1 MNAKYKQKDIL
12 TAIMLFFILR
22 PSILMVIPHMYTVFN
37 VVLLGGLIMMFFRNH
52 KHVKHNKLFLS
63 FTVLESF
70 ILLITIINSGYYQ
83 GAVNK
88 MTETLLLICLIC
100 SYENDMFRFIKIT
113 YHELEILIYL
123 NLITL
128 ILVPE
133 GLVHIQIDDYWYGT
147 ANQWVIGVPNTFI
160 YWLFPMA
167 VISILLTYLDYKNKV
182 RYFASMLAVIGTEII
197 NGSGTGKIM
206 IILYIAIIF
215 LPLIKRFIST
225 RSILIASAFAFITI
239 VITRSY
245 EILAPIIQNFL
256 HKEMTLTNRVY
267 IWDNVLRE
275 IAEKPIIGNGL
286 LTGDDMIQRIGMF
299 LGVLHGGST
308 HAHCHYLQI
317 LFEGGFIGFALFVN
331 IYILL
336 IKRTSKIRDS
346 KAVRAVVV
354 GLLVFSIGAVVEVF
368 DYATMYL
375 VFMLVYFAPEISRIE
390 QTVTAV
396 QFAVPTGHK
405 NRTMPYKE
413 R

>member
-1 MNAKYKQKDIL
+1 
-12 TAIMLFFILR
+12 
-22 PSILMVIPHMYTVFN
+22 MVIPHMYTVFN